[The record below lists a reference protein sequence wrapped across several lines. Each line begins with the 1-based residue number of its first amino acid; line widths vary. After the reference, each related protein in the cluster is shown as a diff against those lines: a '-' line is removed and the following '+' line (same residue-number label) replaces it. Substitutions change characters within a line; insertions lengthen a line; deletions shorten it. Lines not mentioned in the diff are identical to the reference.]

1 MPQPLAAGP
10 PPGAPLPAVSFPPV
24 APPAYLSDND
34 RQALETALVSAK
46 RGDAGSAQAAM
57 QQMSDPVAR
66 KIALWA
72 MVDADGEQLAFF
84 ELDQARRDLAGW
96 PRAGR
101 RQVVAEKALD
111 SSGLPPAQVIAW
123 FGGADPA
130 SAQGAMAL
138 AAAYQ
143 QTGRVQDA
151 QALIRHWWR
160 TQIFEADVQRA
171 MLTRFGGFLTI
182 DDHVKRADTLL
193 YGTQGPAAHDMLV
206 LLPPDQQTL
215 AEARMALRA
224 NARDAMELAYAVP
237 PSAADNPGLAVERA
251 RYLHDRDQDDSALA
265 LVDKFPQTMP
275 CDEAASRVWVL
286 RKQLIN
292 FALKN
297 AEYRAAYAVA
307 AGSGLTA
314 GVDYSEA
321 EFYAG
326 WIALSKLHQPAVADA
341 HFANIE
347 RASSTPISQARALYW
362 RGRAA
367 EAEGDQVQAMA
378 FYAEGGRRFT
388 TFYGQLA
395 AEKAGLQ
402 QITLG
407 RDPVPTAADVARF
420 EGRDVVRAARILAGM
435 DDRDIF
441 RAFVLA
447 GAEDLPTAEEYALLV
462 DLARSYGDQ
471 DLSMRVVRAAAQR
484 GVILPERGYP
494 LRGTSLLAGAAEP
507 AMVFGVTR
515 QESNF
520 DPHLRSNVGAR
531 GMMQLMPGTAE
542 AVARKMGEPYRAG
555 MLDDPDYN
563 MRLGSYYIGSMIDN
577 FGGSYVLATAAYNAG
592 PGRPAEWVAYCGD
605 PRSGSVDP
613 VDFIECIPFSE
624 TRNYVMRVMEAAEV
638 YRARLNGGTATIH
651 LAADLKRGGYVYG
664 GVASAVPTLA
674 ATPMVN
680 STR

>member
-1 MPQPLAAGP
+1 M
-10 PPGAPLPAVSFPPV
+10 PGAPLPAVSFPPV
-24 APPAYLSDND
+24 GPPALLSDGD
-34 RQALETALVSAK
+34 RQALEAALTYAR
-46 RGDAGSAQAAM
+46 RGDAGTVREAI
-57 QQMSDPVAR
+57 QQMANPVAR

-84 ELDQARRDLAGW
+84 ELDQARRDLVGW

-101 RQVVAEKALD
+101 RQTVAEKAVD
-111 SSGLPPAQVIAW
+111 GSGLPPAQVIAW
-123 FGGADPA
+123 FGGADPT

-143 QTGRVQDA
+143 QTGRTQDA
-151 QALIRHWWR
+151 QALIRHWWD

-171 MLTRFGGFLTI
+171 MLNRFGAFLTV
-182 DDHVKRADTLL
+182 DDHIKRADTLL
-193 YGTQGPAAHDMLV
+193 YGTQGPAAHDILT
-206 LLPPDQQTL
+206 LLPPDQQAI

-224 NARDAMELAYAVP
+224 NARDAMAQADALP
-237 PSAADNPGLAVERA
+237 PSAADDPGLVVERA
-251 RYLHDRDQDDSALA
+251 RYLHDHDQDASALA

-292 FALKN
+292 YALKTGD
-297 AEYRAAYAVA
+297 YRAAYKIA

-314 GVDYSEA
+314 GVDYTEA

-326 WIALSKLHQPAVADA
+326 WLAFSKLHQPAVADA

-367 EAEGDQVQAMA
+367 EAQGDQVQAMTFFA
-378 FYAEGGRRFT
+378 QGARHFT

-402 QITLG
+402 QISIG

-420 EGRDVVRAARILAGM
+420 EGRDVIRAARILAGM
-435 DDRDIF
+435 DDRDLF

-447 GAEDLPTAEEYALLV
+447 AAEDLPSGEEYTLLV
-462 DLARSYGDQ
+462 DLARNYGDQ
-471 DLSMRVVRAAAQR
+471 DLSMRVVRAAAQH

-494 LRGTSLLAGAAEP
+494 VRNTSALAGTAEP

-520 DPHLRSNVGAR
+520 DPSLRSNVGAR

-563 MRLGSYYIGSMIDN
+563 MRLGSYYIGSMIDD
-577 FGGSYVLATAAYNAG
+577 FRGSYVLATAAYNAG
-592 PGRPAEWVAYCGD
+592 PGRPAEWVGYCGD
-605 PRSGSVDP
+605 PRSANVDP

-638 YRARLNGGTATIH
+638 YRARLNGGRTTLR

-674 ATPMVN
+674 ATPIVN